1 MTRNT
6 YCLTGL
12 RRLYAEKLGR
22 GGSKADLAHI
32 RAVVRM
38 ISPDEDFRAIKAVRP
53 HTNRKGQS
61 GAVWLRAALAV
72 MRTADTPMTAREIAL
87 RVLEARGE
95 AVTPEALATVQCS
108 LLVTLKRRV
117 GIGVVQHPGYP
128 RRWSLWSAT

>member
-1 MTRNT
+1 MRNT

-32 RAVVRM
+32 RAVIRM
-38 ISPDEDFRAIKAVRP
+38 MSPDEDFRAIKPVRP

-61 GAVWLRAALAV
+61 GAVWLRAALDV
-72 MRTADTPMTAREIAL
+72 LRTADAPMTAREIAL

-95 AVTPEALATVQCS
+95 PYDAETLQSVQCS
-108 LLVTLKRRV
+108 LLMTLKRR
-117 GIGVVQHPGYP
+117 IGRGVTQCDGYP
-128 RRWSLWSAT
+128 RRWTMM